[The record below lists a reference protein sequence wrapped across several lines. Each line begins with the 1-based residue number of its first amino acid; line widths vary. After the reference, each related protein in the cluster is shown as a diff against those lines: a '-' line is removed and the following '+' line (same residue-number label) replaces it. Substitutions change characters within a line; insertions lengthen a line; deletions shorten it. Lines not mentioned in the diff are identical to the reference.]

1 MKKALVGSVVAVL
14 LVGTSAM
21 AQIDVQFQTWDFAIG
36 DNISLSGGGPI
47 GANTIQGI
55 GNLSKQDLTSGV
67 ATAQQCIGT
76 ALFQS
81 GEANSQGSDIGLIQN
96 LTVAG
101 LGMTAPFSIVPGQV
115 QSVAVGGGALTES
128 QGVGVAGDQT
138 IQKTGDT
145 AADAEALTLVAFGM
159 DQGAG
164 NSCNMASEC
173 ALVIGGSFSSIDG
186 KCDSLGTVMT
196 TMGATVIQLQQAH

>member
-138 IQKTGDT
+138 IQKTGD
-145 AADAEALTLVAFGM
+145 
-159 DQGAG
+159 
-164 NSCNMASEC
+164 MASEC